1 MDTNKEALLDE
12 LWRICSICANGDI
25 PVEAQVKLEAFS
37 QMLDN
42 FKEGRFITYGL
53 QNPQDSD

>member
-12 LWRICSICANGDI
+12 LWLICSICANGDI
-25 PVEAQVKLEAFS
+25 PIEAQAKLETFS

-42 FKEGRFITYGL
+42 FKDGRFITYGL
-53 QNPQDSD
+53 QCSQDTD

>member
-25 PVEAQVKLEAFS
+25 PIEAQAKLEALP

-42 FKEGRFITYGL
+42 FKDGRFITYGL
-53 QNPQDSD
+53 PNSRDTD